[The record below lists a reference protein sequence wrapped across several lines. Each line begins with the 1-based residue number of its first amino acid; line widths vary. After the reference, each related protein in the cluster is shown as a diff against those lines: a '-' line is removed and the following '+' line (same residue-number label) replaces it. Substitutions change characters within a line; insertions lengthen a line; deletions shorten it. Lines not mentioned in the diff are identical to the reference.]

1 MGQVKTISAVER
13 TFTILEKLSLV
24 SSSSL
29 EDLARATHLAKP
41 TVYRFLQTL
50 RELGYVRKDE
60 GDRWF
65 LTMKLFSVGS
75 RALDHIQ
82 LPVVAKPICEELSR
96 SLGETVHLG
105 ILDEDEALYVLKVE
119 SRYTIR
125 MYSRVG
131 KHIPLYCTA
140 IGKTFLAY
148 MPEKDRE
155 TILSRLKLIP
165 FTPHTI
171 KEREALLKELSE
183 IRQYG
188 YARDQ
193 EEHEEG
199 ITCIAAPIFDG
210 SSTVVAALSVS
221 WPVFRFEPA
230 ELGSYIGAI
239 KKAAG
244 EISKILGYI
253 EKG

>member
-1 MGQVKTISAVER
+1 MGKIKTISAVER

-29 EDLARATHLAKP
+29 EDLARASNLAKP

-65 LTMKLFSVGS
+65 LTLKLFSVGS

-131 KHIPLYCTA
+131 KHIPLY
-140 IGKTFLAY
+140 
-148 MPEKDRE
+148 
-155 TILSRLKLIP
+155 
-165 FTPHTI
+165 
-171 KEREALLKELSE
+171 
-183 IRQYG
+183 
-188 YARDQ
+188 
-193 EEHEEG
+193 
-199 ITCIAAPIFDG
+199 
-210 SSTVVAALSVS
+210 
-221 WPVFRFEPA
+221 
-230 ELGSYIGAI
+230 
-239 KKAAG
+239 
-244 EISKILGYI
+244 
-253 EKG
+253 